1 MKQIIIFLVLFS
13 AHIFSQDSIPPSWNY
28 SAVTSFN
35 INQVSLT
42 NWAQGGDN
50 LFAWTIIGNFG
61 AEYKGDKWISKNN
74 MKLAFGRTK
83 QGDADFRTND
93 NEFYLENLL
102 AYNVGWKVDP
112 YFANTVRSSLTD
124 GYDYKNPLA
133 PRIAGFFDPGYIT
146 QSLGFAYNPN
156 ANFDT
161 RLGVAFQEVFTN
173 KFRNY
178 SDDPNTTDK
187 VEAFKLDTGLESVTN
202 AKYNLDVN
210 LVLDS
215 KLRLFT
221 RFNSLDV
228 WDIRWDNTITAKV
241 SKYINVNLNV
251 LMLYEKNISPK
262 TQLKQ
267 ALQLGITYA
276 FL

>member
-1 MKQIIIFLVLFS
+1 MKQLFTIFILS
-13 AHIFSQDSIPPSWNY
+13 TIMMTGQDSIPPSWNY
-28 SAVTSFN
+28 SAVTSLN

-50 LFAWTIIGNFG
+50 TFAWTVIGNFG
-61 AEYKGDKWISKNN
+61 AEYKGSQWSSRNSL
-74 MKLAFGRTK
+74 KLAFGRTK
-83 QGDADFRTND
+83 QGESDFRTND
-93 NEFYLENLL
+93 NEFYLENLI
-102 AYNVGWKVDP
+102 AYNVGWKIDP
-112 YFANTVRSSLTD
+112 FFSNTVRTSLTD
-124 GYDYKNPLA
+124 GFDYKNPLA

-156 ANFDT
+156 GGFDT

-178 SDDPNTTDK
+178 SDDPLTTDK
-187 VEAFKLDTGLESVTN
+187 TEAFRFDTGLESVTN
-202 AKYNLDVN
+202 AKYNLDEN
-210 LVLDS
+210 LLLDS

-221 RFNSLDV
+221 RFKSLDV

-251 LMLYEKNISPK
+251 LLLYEKNISPK

-276 FL
+276 FI